1 MLVDSDVIIWYM
13 RGNIIARNVLDNL
26 DNLTISAIT
35 YMELMQGMRNKTEL
49 TALETTLINWQATV
63 LLLNENISE
72 IAIMLVKQF
81 FLSHSLMLGDALIAA
96 TALNSG
102 LPLLTANNKHY
113 QMINELE
120 LLIFRPN

>member
-13 RGNIIARNVLDNL
+13 RGNIIARNILDNL

-35 YMELMQGMRNKTEL
+35 YMELVQGMRNKAEL
-49 TALETTLINWQATV
+49 TALETTLINWRATV
-63 LLLNENISE
+63 LPLNENISE
-72 IAIMLVKQF
+72 IAITLMKQF

-113 QMINELE
+113 QMINGLE
-120 LLIFRPN
+120 LQIFRPN

>member
-13 RGNIIARNVLDNL
+13 RGNIIARKVLDNL

-35 YMELMQGMRNKTEL
+35 YMELVQGMRNKSEL

-63 LLLNENISE
+63 LPLNENISE
-72 IAIMLVKQF
+72 IAITLMKQF
-81 FLSHSLMLGDALIAA
+81 FLSHSLMLGDALLAA

-113 QMINELE
+113 QMINGLE
-120 LLIFRPN
+120 LQIFRPS

>member
-1 MLVDSDVIIWYM
+1 MLVNSDVIIWYM

-35 YMELMQGMRNKTEL
+35 YMELVQGMRNKAEL
-49 TALETTLINWQATV
+49 TALETTLINWRATV
-63 LLLNENISE
+63 LPLNENISE

-113 QMINELE
+113 QMINGLE

>member
-35 YMELMQGMRNKTEL
+35 YMELVQGMRNKTEL

>member
-13 RGNIIARNVLDNL
+13 RGNIIARKVLDNL

-35 YMELMQGMRNKTEL
+35 YMELVQGMRNKSEL

-63 LLLNENISE
+63 LPLNENISE
-72 IAIMLVKQF
+72 IAITLMKQF
-81 FLSHSLMLGDALIAA
+81 FLSHSLMLGDALIAG

-113 QMINELE
+113 QMINGLE
-120 LLIFRPN
+120 LKIFRPN